1 MNRTTITAKRKAIRT
16 AASVVFA
23 MLATAFVANAY
34 GQEKSAAEL
43 ATALKARYGAEWEIP
58 ATLPEKVIAC
68 EQTTH
73 KVMIFKTGADW
84 NDPESVVW
92 EWAPY
97 EVLPEDQSKWFN
109 HVDEC
114 KPVLNGAAIL
124 CTASSGGAAM
134 IRVSD
139 KKLLFLGHP
148 GGNTHSIALLPDG
161 NIVTASSTGK
171 ILCLFVTPEERDE
184 VEVTPVFKKYEL
196 DGGHGVVWDAKRKIL
211 WALGSHDLVGYEY
224 VGTKDAPELKEV
236 VRVKLVGTQVNGHDL
251 YPAPGYDALMTTG
264 KGINVFDPETRTFET
279 VANMSGIKSVSLSPE
294 GVTLMQRADEEWW
307 SDKIYFG
314 DSKDTVVGQRDGARF
329 YKARWF
335 VNNDFS
341 DQR

>member
-1 MNRTTITAKRKAIRT
+1 MNRRLISATRNAVRSAAVVVIAVLT
-16 AASVVFA
+16 AALVSS
-23 MLATAFVANAY
+23 AY
-34 GQEKSAAEL
+34 GQEKSAEEL
-43 ATALKARYGAEWEIP
+43 ATALKARFGAEWEIP
-58 ATLPEKVIAC
+58 ATLPEKVVAC

-97 EVLPEDQSKWFN
+97 EALPEDQAKWFN

-114 KPVLNGAAIL
+114 KPALDCSAIL
-124 CTASSGGAAM
+124 VTASSGGAAM
-134 IRVSD
+134 VRLSD
-139 KKLLFLGHP
+139 KKILFLGRP

-171 ILCLFVTPEERDE
+171 ILCLFVVGEESDE
-184 VEVTPVFKKYEL
+184 VKVTPVFKKYEL
-196 DGGHGVVWDAKRKIL
+196 DGGHGVVWDAKRKLL

-236 VRVKLVGTQVNGHDL
+236 ARVKLTGTQVNGHDL

-264 KGINVFDPETRTFET
+264 KGINVFDPETRTFTT
-279 VANMSGIKSVSLSPE
+279 VAQMPGIKSVSLSPE

-314 DSKDTVVGQRDGARF
+314 AANDPVVGPRDGARF
-329 YKARWF
+329 AKARWF
-335 VNNDFS
+335 
-341 DQR
+341 QR